1 MGIGRWVGEVGI
13 GRWVGGVGLIVLG
26 TVFVE
31 IFVAM
36 R

>member
-13 GRWVGGVGLIVLG
+13 GRWVGGVRLIVLG